1 MSTTTSPKTSG
12 SKASVTS
19 VSASS
24 APANLDSLSQSLL
37 ELLERQDPDVARIL
51 ANEATRQS
59 TTLELIASENHVST
73 AVMHAMGT
81 WMTNK
86 YAEGYPGK
94 RYYGGCEFHDQVE
107 DLARE
112 RAKKLFN
119 CKFANVQPHS
129 GANANVAAFM
139 AMCEPGDTIMSLPI
153 KSGGHL
159 SHGLKPNFSGT
170 FYKIV
175 DYDLDPKTELLDYD
189 AIAALARQHKP
200 KMIIC
205 GYSAYPRVIDFAA
218 FRKIADEVGAV
229 LMADI
234 AHIAG
239 LVATGVHPSPL
250 PHAHVVTTTTHKTL
264 RGPRGGLI
272 LTNDEEV
279 AKKVDR
285 KVFPGGQGGPLMHI
299 IAAKAVAFGENL
311 KPEFKTYC
319 RQIVANAKALGEA
332 LLKHGYR
339 LCSGPRGGGTDNHLM
354 LVDLRPRN
362 AELTGADA
370 EKWLES
376 AGIITNKNG
385 IPNDPRPPMVTSGL
399 RLGTPALTTR
409 GMKENEMRLVADL
422 LDRVMDGKGDAKVCA
437 QVREDVRQLC
447 EKFPLWHSCQI

>member
-1 MSTTTSPKTSG
+1 MTPTT
-12 SKASVTS
+12 A
-19 VSASS
+19 A
-24 APANLDSLSQSLL
+24 ARALEMDSLSESLL
-37 ELLERQDPDVARIL
+37 DLLNGYDPEVARIL
-51 ANEATRQS
+51 SSEATRQA

-107 DLARE
+107 NLAID
-112 RAKKLFN
+112 RAKKLFG

-129 GANANVAAFM
+129 GANANIAAFM
-139 AMCEPGDTIMSLPI
+139 ALLNPGDTVLSLPI

-170 FYKIV
+170 FYTIV
-175 DYDLDPKTELLDYD
+175 DYDLDPKTETLDYE
-189 AIAALARQHKP
+189 AIAKIAHECKP

-205 GYSAYPRVIDFAA
+205 GYSAYPRVIDFAK
-218 FRKIADEVGAV
+218 FRAIADEVGAY

-239 LVATGVHPSPL
+239 LVATGTHPSPF

-264 RGPRGGLI
+264 RGPRGGLV
-272 LTNDEEV
+272 LSDDEEI

-285 KVFPGGQGGPLMHI
+285 KVFPGSQGGPLMHI
-299 IAAKAVAFGENL
+299 IAAKAVAFGEAL

-319 RQIVANAKALGEA
+319 KQVVANAKALADE
-332 LLKHGYR
+332 LTKLNYR
-339 LCSGPRGGGTDNHLM
+339 LCSGGTDNHLM
-354 LVDLRPRN
+354 LVDLRQRDAN
-362 AELTGADA
+362 LTGADA

-376 AGIITNKNG
+376 SGIVTNKNG

-409 GMKENEMRLVADL
+409 GMKENEMREVARL
-422 LDRVMDGKGDAKVCA
+422 LDRVMGASGDGKTCDA
-437 QVREDVRQLC
+437 VREDVRKLC
-447 EKFPLWHSCQI
+447 ARFPLWH